1 VKSPGDRTQSLEK
14 RAATWIIFQWLLGSW
29 HVALQERHDTRV
41 FVNDS
46 CIFSVG
52 KGGITLS
59 ESGNHDKLALLNSL
73 IGSMCCHDLN
83 GK

>member
-1 VKSPGDRTQSLEK
+1 MIHEFSLM
-14 RAATWIIFQWLLGSW
+14 IP
-29 HVALQERHDTRV
+29 V
-41 FVNDS
+41 
-46 CIFSVG
+46 IFSVG